1 MQVLTSLKG
10 EICYL
15 PNSRWKEKVK
25 YALPQLQR
33 NPQVTSAETLSK
45 DAYLRI
51 FASFCGVSAHLQE
64 NYPKPFERGI
74 LSVIHRVAPDLSSS
88 QVQ

>member
-10 EICYL
+10 ETCYL
-15 PNSRWKEKVK
+15 PNSHWKEKVK

-33 NPQVTSAETLSK
+33 KPQVISAETLSK
-45 DAYLRI
+45 DACLRI
-51 FASFCGVSAHLQE
+51 LASFCGVSAHLQG
-64 NYPKPFERGI
+64 NYPKPFERGT